1 MEILKC
7 KGLEKLIL
15 ENLKERIKNLSSAPS
30 LVMISVGE
38 DPASKTYVAKKE
50 KVASQLGINAIQINL
65 PETVSESD
73 LLLEVRKHTATTPT
87 IVQLP
92 LPSHINTDAVIQA
105 INPATDVDGFS
116 PSNVGSMLLGHPCF
130 LPATPKGILKIL
142 EHFNIDVNGKRVAV
156 VGRSNIVGRPVANLL
171 SDRSHNATVTLCH
184 SRTPNL
190 SQILK
195 QMDVIVV
202 ATGRPGTINVSDV
215 RNNAVIVD
223 VGVNRVPDESE
234 RGWHLEGDF
243 NPAGVESTDIRY
255 TPVPGGVGLLT
266 VAMLMENTVEFYEKN
281 PGIFSENSVQ

>member
-7 KGLEKLIL
+7 KGLEKSIL
-15 ENLKERIKNLSSAPS
+15 ENLKERIERLSSIPS
-30 LVMISVGE
+30 LTMISVGE

-65 PETVSESD
+65 PETVSESE
-73 LLLEVRKHTATTPT
+73 LLLEVKKHTAVTPT

-142 EHFNIDVNGKRVAV
+142 EYFNVNVDGKHVAV

-184 SRTPNL
+184 SRTPDL

-195 QMDVIVV
+195 QMDVIIV
-202 ATGRPGTINVSDV
+202 ATGRPNTINVSDV
-215 RNNAVIVD
+215 RSDAVIVD

-243 NPAGVESTDIRY
+243 NPVGAESTDIRY

-266 VAMLMENTVEFYEKN
+266 VAMLMENTVEFYEKHSST
-281 PGIFSENSVQ
+281 FSESSIQ

>member
-1 MEILKC
+1 
-7 KGLEKLIL
+7 
-15 ENLKERIKNLSSAPS
+15 
-30 LVMISVGE
+30 MISVGE

-50 KVASQLGINAIQINL
+50 KVASQLGINAVQINL
-65 PETVSESD
+65 PETVSEND

-142 EHFNIDVNGKRVAV
+142 EYFNIDVGGKCVAV

-171 SDRSHNATVTLCH
+171 SDRVHNATVTLCH

-195 QMDVIVV
+195 QMDVIIV
-202 ATGRPGTINVSDV
+202 ATGRPNTISVSDV
-215 RNNAVIVD
+215 RNNAVIID

-243 NPAGVESTDIRY
+243 NPDGAESTDIRY

-266 VAMLMENTVEFYEKN
+266 VAMLMENTVEFYEKAS
-281 PGIFSENSVQ
+281 GTFSKNSIE

>member
-7 KGLEKLIL
+7 KSLEKSIL
-15 ENLKERIKNLSSAPS
+15 ENLKERINRLPSQPS

-38 DPASKTYVAKKE
+38 DPASRTYVAKKE
-50 KVASQLGINAIQINL
+50 KVANQLGVNAVQVNL
-65 PETVSESD
+65 PETTSEND
-73 LLLEVRKHTATTPT
+73 LLLEVKKYTATTPT

-92 LPSHINTDAVIQA
+92 LPSHINTDTIIKA

-142 EHFNIDVNGKRVAV
+142 DYFNVDVSGKHVAV

-171 SDRSHNATVTLCH
+171 SDRLRNATVTLCH
-184 SRTPNL
+184 SHTPNL
-190 SQILK
+190 SQVLK
-195 QMDVIVV
+195 QMDIVIV
-202 ATGRPGTINVSDV
+202 ATGHPGTISVSDV
-215 RNNAVIVD
+215 RNDAIIVD
-223 VGVNRVPDESE
+223 VGVNRVPDDSE

-243 NPAGVESTDIRY
+243 NPTGAEFTDIRY

-266 VAMLMENTVEFYEKN
+266 VAMLMENTVEFYERN
-281 PGIFSENSVQ
+281 MR

>member
-7 KGLEKLIL
+7 KSLEKSIL
-15 ENLKERIKNLSSAPS
+15 ENLKERIGKLSSHPS

-50 KVASQLGINAIQINL
+50 KIASQLGINAIQINL
-65 PETVSESD
+65 PETISEND
-73 LLLEVRKHTATTPT
+73 LLTEVRKYTATTPT

-142 EHFNIDVNGKRVAV
+142 EYFNVDIAGKHVAV

-184 SRTPNL
+184 SHTPNL
-190 SQILK
+190 PQILK
-195 QMDVIVV
+195 QADVVIV
-202 ATGRPGTINVSDV
+202 ATGRPSTISVTDV
-215 RNNAVIVD
+215 KNNAVIVD
-223 VGVNRVPDESE
+223 VGVNRVSDESE

-243 NPAGVESTDIRY
+243 NSSGAESTGIRY

-281 PGIFSENSVQ
+281 SGTFSESIIQ